1 MTHDGNIELM
11 TNLFEKHL
19 DDLIAANDVL
29 ETEDQR
35 PLNQLETEAKK
46 RAEADFFNDRELE
59 NHGSLTDYQRS
70 PSLIL

>member
-1 MTHDGNIELM
+1 MSHDGNTELM
-11 TNLFEKHL
+11 LNLFEKHL
-19 DDLIAANDVL
+19 DDLISENEVL

-35 PLNQLETEAKK
+35 PSNQLETEAKK
-46 RAEADFFNDRELE
+46 RAEAEFFNDRELE

>member
-1 MTHDGNIELM
+1 MSHDGNTELM
-11 TNLFEKHL
+11 LNLFEKHL
-19 DDLIAANDVL
+19 DDLISENEVL

-46 RAEADFFNDRELE
+46 RAEAEFFNDQELK
-59 NHGSLTDYQRS
+59 NDGSLTDYQRS

>member
-19 DDLIAANDVL
+19 DDLISENEVL

-46 RAEADFFNDRELE
+46 RAEAEFFNDQELE

>member
-1 MTHDGNIELM
+1 MTHDGNVELM

-19 DDLIAANDVL
+19 DDLISENEVL

-35 PLNQLETEAKK
+35 PSNQLETEAKK
-46 RAEADFFNDRELE
+46 RAEAEFFNDRELE

-70 PSLIL
+70 PRLIL

>member
-11 TNLFEKHL
+11 TSLFEKHL
-19 DDLIAANDVL
+19 DDLISANDVL
-29 ETEDQR
+29 EIEDQR

-46 RAEADFFNDRELE
+46 RAEAEFFNDQELK
-59 NHGSLTDYQRS
+59 NHGSLTNAQRS

>member
-1 MTHDGNIELM
+1 MTHDGNVELM

-19 DDLIAANDVL
+19 DDLISENEVL

-46 RAEADFFNDRELE
+46 RAEAEFFNDRELE